1 MIDCISWLSE
11 KQSDF
16 DLVGLLDGNT
26 IGIKKHYKTSI
37 RLTLSIRYIYGIKRY
52 KEITV
57 LTECVTGGYKVVQV
71 KNVSI
76 H

>member
-1 MIDCISWLSE
+1 MNDCISWLSE

-26 IGIKKHYKTSI
+26 IEIKKHYKTSI
-37 RLTLSIRYIYGIKRY
+37 RLTLFLTLHIRHKTLQGIYSLK
-52 KEITV
+52 
-57 LTECVTGGYKVVQV
+57 CVTGGYKVVQV